1 MESNPINKIKVRW
14 NKYYFTIDKTA
25 SLKTISDLKY
35 EIQKHSQVHS
45 DEQLLI
51 YKGKVF
57 HDEEPIPEIPFN
69 STITMLGTSPKEAPK
84 QVKPEITFE
93 EDLTYE
99 ERMKLLREKGE
110 EIVFGLNNLGNT
122 CYLNSTVQ
130 CLGRVEELRTAL
142 KKYASQN
149 PLSYQA
155 VDPSKKLTYAWGST
169 YEMLDTATEAVSP
182 KRLVEVVREINPM
195 FAEMDHGHCKQQDA
209 DECVSLLLNNVRD
222 TLKTPGDNA
231 DVFSPILIDELF
243 GIEVQVNMKNVED
256 TTEVKSKKE
265 TLHKL
270 ICYIDNST
278 LELVEGLKKSLK
290 ENLDLFSDKLQR
302 NTVFEKSQLI
312 NRLPNYLTVQF
323 MRFFWK
329 QANVLTGAKAGK
341 SKILKSVIFSKI
353 IDLYDMCTDETKE
366 LLNLGRKIE
375 SKLMKDDKDFK
386 VENVKK
392 EKGKDYVPT
401 GRYQLISV
409 LTHQGR
415 SSESGHY
422 IGWVHKMDDKWLKY
436 DDSEV
441 TMVTTNEVLEL
452 KGGGDWHMAY
462 ICFFKQL
469 EVPLIDIE

>member
-1 MESNPINKIKVRW
+1 MDSNNIIRVRW
-14 NKYYFTIDKTA
+14 NKNYFSIDRT
-25 SLKTISDLKY
+25 SLNSVSDLKNA
-35 EIQKHSQVHS
+35 IQKHSQVPA

-51 YKGKVF
+51 LKGKVLQ
-57 HDEEPIPEIPFN
+57 DSN
-69 STITMLGTSPKEAPK
+69 SVSALPSNPLITMLGALPKGAE
-84 QVKPEITFE
+84 KPIKPDVTFE
-93 EDLTYE
+93 EDLTQE
-99 ERMKLLREKGE
+99 QKMQILREKGE

-130 CLGRVEELRTAL
+130 CLGRVPELRTAL
-142 KKYASQN
+142 KNYTSQN
-149 PLSYQA
+149 PNSFN
-155 VDPSKKLTYAWGST
+155 DSNPSKKLTYAWGST
-169 YEMLDTATEAVSP
+169 YEMLDTATEPVSP
-182 KRLVEVVREINPM
+182 MQLVGVIREINPM
-195 FAEMDHGHCKQQDA
+195 FAEAERGVCKQQDA
-209 DECVSLLLNNVRD
+209 DECVSLLLNNIHD
-222 TLKTPGDNA
+222 TLKTPGDK
-231 DVFSPILIDELF
+231 DEVFSKILIDELF
-243 GIEVQVNMKNVED
+243 GIEMNVKMTNVED
-256 TTEVKSKKE
+256 NTEIKSKTE
-265 TLHKL
+265 LLYKL

-312 NRLPNYLTVQF
+312 NRLPNYLSVQF

-329 QANVLTGAKAGK
+329 QANTLTGAKAGK
-341 SKILKSVIFSKI
+341 SKILKSVIFSKV
-353 IDLYDMCTDETKE
+353 IDLYDMCTEETKE

-375 SKLMKDDKDFK
+375 TKLMKDDKDFK

-392 EKGKDYVPT
+392 EEGKEYVPT

-422 IGWVHKMDDKWLKY
+422 IGWVHKKDDKWLKY
-436 DDSEV
+436 DDSDV
-441 TMVTTNEVLEL
+441 TMVTTNDVLEL

-469 EVPLIDIE
+469 EVPIMDVE

>member
-182 KRLVEVVREINPM
+182 KRLIEVVREINPM

-231 DVFSPILIDELF
+231 DVFSPVLIDE
-243 GIEVQVNMKNVED
+243 
-256 TTEVKSKKE
+256 
-265 TLHKL
+265 
-270 ICYIDNST
+270 
-278 LELVEGLKKSLK
+278 
-290 ENLDLFSDKLQR
+290 
-302 NTVFEKSQLI
+302 
-312 NRLPNYLTVQF
+312 
-323 MRFFWK
+323 
-329 QANVLTGAKAGK
+329 
-341 SKILKSVIFSKI
+341 
-353 IDLYDMCTDETKE
+353 
-366 LLNLGRKIE
+366 
-375 SKLMKDDKDFK
+375 
-386 VENVKK
+386 
-392 EKGKDYVPT
+392 
-401 GRYQLISV
+401 
-409 LTHQGR
+409 
-415 SSESGHY
+415 
-422 IGWVHKMDDKWLKY
+422 
-436 DDSEV
+436 
-441 TMVTTNEVLEL
+441 
-452 KGGGDWHMAY
+452 
-462 ICFFKQL
+462 
-469 EVPLIDIE
+469 